1 MKLCVIG
8 GGVQGVTTAL
18 ELQAQFGNAHVTI
31 LANKF
36 LKETT
41 SDVAAGIFRPSINF
55 PGVSLCHIVPYFIQ
69 VSLLANCYKLRTWKN
84 CNKILTPAISV
95 LRNYLAIYFRSV
107 VKTLSKMP

>member
-8 GGVQGVTTAL
+8 GGVQGLTTAL

-55 PGVSLCHIVPYFIQ
+55 PGVS
-69 VSLLANCYKLRTWKN
+69 
-84 CNKILTPAISV
+84 
-95 LRNYLAIYFRSV
+95 
-107 VKTLSKMP
+107 